1 MSTSTPNH
9 TRLTAVNSRV
19 TGLVASVIFT
29 AMALPESSPVAI
41 AIFFSSLDFVVDST
55 VEDSLVC
62 VLCSEEED
70 SSTDPSTLSEE
81 AVSPIIGSA

>member
-1 MSTSTPNH
+1 
-9 TRLTAVNSRV
+9 
-19 TGLVASVIFT
+19 
-29 AMALPESSPVAI
+29 MALPESSPVAI

>member
-1 MSTSTPNH
+1 
-9 TRLTAVNSRV
+9 
-19 TGLVASVIFT
+19 
-29 AMALPESSPVAI
+29 MALPESSPVAI

-81 AVSPIIGSA
+81 AVMLRLLDQLDDLAKSYSPDNDNRQSNQS